1 MNAMEVLLVVLG
13 VGAYAASFI
22 IPEKGGKKEAASFS
36 EKEVKKLLE
45 KQLPSLKDK
54 MEEVSKEKA
63 EEIAE
68 QVERELEKLS
78 NEKIMAVADYSKT
91 VLDEIQKNHS
101 EVMFLY
107 SMLNDKEAELKESV
121 TAMGQAKKEAQNF
134 LAKTMDLVE
143 KMDKQFDQVE
153 EEFQHMD
160 ESLTAFG
167 NSANQAIIDL
177 QAKVNNVH
185 GQVEAIQAQVEET
198 RKQMDEITNQP
209 SVIPSPV
216 AAPASETK
224 QEDSG
229 AHTQEVPKEQEIA
242 PVIMPAIDEME
253 KSLDKAEDNS
263 LDDEKDIEFEQK
275 LIDTLHNIL
284 PEFDLE
290 ENVPSKIQPE
300 AIETSELKERDVKKS
315 IFGFLKNQNNTS
327 NKNEQVKELY
337 RQGLSEVEIAKQLSI
352 GRGEVRLIIGL
363 MER

>member
-22 IPEKGGKKEAASFS
+22 IPEKGGKKETTPLS
-36 EKEVKKLLE
+36 EKEVRSMLE
-45 KQLPSLKDK
+45 QQLPYLEGKIKD
-54 MEEVSKEKA
+54 VSQAKA
-63 EEIAE
+63 EETSE
-68 QVERELEKLS
+68 QVERQLEKLS

-91 VLDEIQKNHS
+91 VLEEIQKNHS

-107 SMLNDKEAELKESV
+107 SMLNDKETELKESV
-121 TAMGQAKKEAQNF
+121 TAMGQAKKEAQGF

-143 KMDKQFDQVE
+143 KMDQQFDQVE
-153 EEFQHMD
+153 DEFQHMD

-167 NSANQAIIDL
+167 NSANQAIIEL
-177 QAKVNNVH
+177 QAKVENIR
-185 GQVEAIQAQVEET
+185 EQVEET
-198 RKQMDEITNQP
+198 QKKMDELTSEP
-209 SVIPSPV
+209 LVIPSPV
-216 AAPASETK
+216 VV
-224 QEDSG
+224 Q
-229 AHTQEVPKEQEIA
+229 VPESEQEISNVFSQNVPGQQEET
-242 PVIMPAIDEME
+242 PVTMPEKDELGASAVKE
-253 KSLDKAEDNS
+253 EDNS
-263 LDDEKDIEFEQK
+263 LDDEKDTEFEQK

-290 ENVPSKIQPE
+290 ENVPGKLQPE
-300 AIETSELKERDVKKS
+300 EIETSELKERDVKKS
-315 IFGFLKNQNNTS
+315 IFGFLKNGNHAT